1 MDIEKKIRKLL
12 ALSESPNEF
21 EAQAALLKA
30 RQLMAEYKLTEAE
43 LHEGNKKIKTIKTS
57 ISCTKQTNFW
67 IFTLSTV
74 ISENY
79 CCQAVH
85 ERAKHSK
92 TYFIEQTYCN
102 LSLGAQKKITNGY
115 GAGFCEGVRE
125 AFSKQDQEKEKE
137 WSLILR
143 LPKEVID
150 FCDKFNTGQGNMYD
164 TPIDFRK
171 FSSGYLDGKCFG
183 EQKRLQPARHAS
195 TI

>member
-43 LHEGNKKIKTIKTS
+43 LHEGN
-57 ISCTKQTNFW
+57 
-67 IFTLSTV
+67 
-74 ISENY
+74 
-79 CCQAVH
+79 QAVH

-92 TYFIEQTYCN
+92 TYFIGFVGLEEDVSICVNIFTYAVDCVLTQIQNLKQTYCN

-150 FCDKFNTGQGNMYD
+150 FCDKFDTAQGNMYD

-183 EQKRLQPARHAS
+183 EQKRLQPARHTG